1 MSDREKIKKEPEN
14 VDDES
19 SKGRLF
25 STQDISDL
33 QQKLED
39 AVQNTTNSADDDPP
53 EVSSALAQT
62 QEALKAEVD
71 KDLSEKKAQ
80 SEEKAQDSEIAE
92 NTESQVDTGEFEDKV
107 DKAMQKIVADTAGEE
122 PVSQPIQPVRPYARY
137 RAMRGIPEPARI
149 QGKAPYKMK
158 KKYKGL
164 KIAGI
169 TTAMLVV
176 LAGCVYG
183 AGTYYFSNK
192 FFVGTSING
201 IDCSQMTASEVE
213 NMIARK
219 VENYSIEVKARDQEP
234 QIIEGSSIDYQYVP
248 DGAVDKL
255 LDKQKPYKW
264 VQGFFKDTTY
274 TAEENISYD
283 KQKLKD
289 QMMSLNC
296 AKEENQVAPANA
308 YVAFQDN
315 QFVIVPE
322 TEGSKLEI
330 KKAYQTLKDAVAD
343 SVNEVDFSAQPVY
356 QKAEVTQDD
365 PNLAKTLEECN
376 NYTKASITY
385 TFGDQ
390 TETLDANTIKDW
402 LQFDENGQ
410 VINDEA
416 AFRQKITE
424 YVAGLAQRHDTL
436 GTNRTITATSGRT
449 VTVGGGEYG
458 WQINQSAEVEQLYSE
473 ITTGQTVTR
482 EPNYSSYGRVHGE
495 NDIGNTYIEVDLSAQ
510 HMYFYQDGSIIF
522 DSEFV
527 SGNMSYS
534 DRATPTGVYSL
545 YYKKSPDVLRGK
557 KLPDGSYE
565 YESPVTYWM
574 PFCGGV
580 GFHDANWRSSFGG
593 DIYLTNGSHG
603 CINLP
608 PAKAAELYNIIDT
621 GIPILMF
628 Y

>member
-1 MSDREKIKKEPEN
+1 MSDREEIKKEPEN

-219 VENYSIEVKARDQEP
+219 VEN
-234 QIIEGSSIDYQYVP
+234 
-248 DGAVDKL
+248 
-255 LDKQKPYKW
+255 
-264 VQGFFKDTTY
+264 
-274 TAEENISYD
+274 
-283 KQKLKD
+283 
-289 QMMSLNC
+289 
-296 AKEENQVAPANA
+296 
-308 YVAFQDN
+308 
-315 QFVIVPE
+315 
-322 TEGSKLEI
+322 
-330 KKAYQTLKDAVAD
+330 
-343 SVNEVDFSAQPVY
+343 
-356 QKAEVTQDD
+356 
-365 PNLAKTLEECN
+365 
-376 NYTKASITY
+376 
-385 TFGDQ
+385 
-390 TETLDANTIKDW
+390 
-402 LQFDENGQ
+402 
-410 VINDEA
+410 
-416 AFRQKITE
+416 
-424 YVAGLAQRHDTL
+424 
-436 GTNRTITATSGRT
+436 
-449 VTVGGGEYG
+449 
-458 WQINQSAEVEQLYSE
+458 
-473 ITTGQTVTR
+473 
-482 EPNYSSYGRVHGE
+482 
-495 NDIGNTYIEVDLSAQ
+495 
-510 HMYFYQDGSIIF
+510 
-522 DSEFV
+522 
-527 SGNMSYS
+527 
-534 DRATPTGVYSL
+534 
-545 YYKKSPDVLRGK
+545 
-557 KLPDGSYE
+557 
-565 YESPVTYWM
+565 
-574 PFCGGV
+574 
-580 GFHDANWRSSFGG
+580 
-593 DIYLTNGSHG
+593 
-603 CINLP
+603 
-608 PAKAAELYNIIDT
+608 
-621 GIPILMF
+621 
-628 Y
+628 